1 MRSHHSTYVA
11 LATFVSLL
19 VLVAFPGIVWAQ
31 AATAPGAPAAAPAV
45 ENPGLSLSDD
55 VYTMA
60 LLILAGIL
68 VLGLGVACLELW
80 DLQRKRDDEAVQLQA
95 QIGDALLRDRTLAR
109 FPVAPTVHI
118 PMRRR
123 ATATIELHGQVPT
136 TELRQTVL
144 RVAEQEAAR
153 ILQAFRIQD
162 HITVDAT
169 VSAHAA

>member
-1 MRSHHSTYVA
+1 VRSHHSTYVA
-11 LATFVSLL
+11 LATLVSLL
-19 VLVAFPGIVWAQ
+19 LLAVFPAIVWAQ
-31 AATAPGAPAAAPAV
+31 AGSAPGVPVAAPV

-95 QIGDALLRDRTLAR
+95 QIGDALLRDRRLAR

-136 TELRQTVL
+136 TELRQSVL
-144 RVAEQEAAR
+144 RVAEQEATR
-153 ILQAFRIQD
+153 ILQAYRIQD
-162 HITVDAT
+162 HITVEAT
-169 VSAHAA
+169 VGAQAA